1 MALTRWTV
9 VAARGRFSELVE
21 RTLRE
26 GPQAV
31 TRNGADAVVMV
42 AARDWRPGAGPR
54 SLLDL
59 LTDAERRFAL
69 SDEALART
77 FPRLGA
83 GASPPSP
90 GEG

>member
-9 VAARGRFSELVE
+9 VEARGRFSELVE

-42 AARDWRPGAGPR
+42 AARDFRPGVGKLSP
-54 SLLDL
+54 LDVL
-59 LTDAERRFAL
+59 SPPVRPFAL
-69 SDEALART
+69 HDDFLART
-77 FPRLGA
+77 FPRL
-83 GASPPSP
+83 SPPPVRSA
-90 GEG
+90 GEA